1 MIIPVEKKK
10 REGTI
15 IEKILAIF
23 VLLTVIPLGFVFVL
37 LIGAYQEIVTLYVSA
52 ENLQAFQKQ
61 ILTLTVF
68 ILFFVVVLT
77 IFSALWISRI
87 FLKPLRR
94 IVEGIKKVSDGD
106 LTVEVGA
113 ETADEF
119 GEMADFFNKMVK
131 RLKESKERDE
141 TISAMKSEFITV
153 AAHQLRTP
161 LSAVKWTMK
170 LILDG
175 DVGAIPDEQRIVLAK
190 GYEAN
195 ERMIA
200 LVGDL
205 LNVARIEEGKFGYVF
220 AKEDI
225 VVLVKKSVGEFMLK
239 AAERELKLI
248 FEQPEFD
255 SLKITMDAGR
265 IEMVL
270 GNLIENAIKYSLPKG
285 FVAVILK
292 KEGDYVVISVS
303 DTGVGIPKE
312 AHYGMFHKFFRAP
325 NVVRLQT
332 EGSGLG
338 IFMAKNIVERHGGK
352 IWFTSED
359 NKGTTFTFTLPIVE
373 DLMPHNEKVE
383 EQRDNL
389 PL

>member
-1 MIIPVEKKK
+1 MTASNEKRK

-37 LIGAYQEIVTLYVSA
+37 LIGAYQELISLYVSA
-52 ENLQAFQKQ
+52 DNLQMFQKQ

-68 ILFFVVVLT
+68 VLFFVVVLT
-77 IFSALWISRI
+77 IFAAVWISRI
-87 FLKPLRR
+87 FLKPLKR
-94 IVEGIKKVSDGD
+94 IVEGIKKVSGGD
-106 LTVEVGA
+106 LTVEVQA

-131 RLKESKERDE
+131 RLKESKDRDE

-220 AKEDI
+220 AKDDI
-225 VVLVKKSVGEFMLK
+225 VALVKKIVGEFMLK
-239 AAERELKLI
+239 SAEREIRLV
-248 FEQPEFD
+248 FEKPEFE
-255 SLKITMDAGR
+255 SLMIIMDQGR
-265 IEMVL
+265 IEMAL
-270 GNLIENAIKYSLPKG
+270 NNLIENAIKYSLPKG

-292 KEGDYVVISVS
+292 KEGDYVIISVS

-312 AHYGMFHKFFRAP
+312 AHYGIFHKFFRAP

-338 IFMAKNIVERHGGK
+338 LFMVKNIIERHGGK
-352 IWFTSED
+352 ISFTSEE
-359 NKGTTFTFTLPIVE
+359 NKGTTFTFTLPVLE
-373 DLMPHNEKVE
+373 ELMPHAERVE
-383 EQRDNL
+383 QKRDNL